1 MAKKQT
7 RTTAKAP
14 AKTKVALRKTAL
26 KDLDVRRA
34 DEIKSGTYSTGSR
47 R

>member
-1 MAKKQT
+1 MAKTQA
-7 RTTAKAP
+7 RTPAKAP